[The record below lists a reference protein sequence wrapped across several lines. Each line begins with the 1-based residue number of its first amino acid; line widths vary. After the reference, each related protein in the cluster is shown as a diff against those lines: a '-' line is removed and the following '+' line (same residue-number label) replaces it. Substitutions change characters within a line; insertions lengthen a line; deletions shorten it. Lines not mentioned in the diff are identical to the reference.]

1 MILFT
6 LGIVTVLVSFFFS
19 TNAATQAYKYR
30 STLRNIGFGLML
42 VGFFTATVKQI
53 EPGEVGVNSLFGN
66 VQPDVLESGLHM
78 VNPLAKITT
87 YDTQTQ
93 NYTMSAVHN
102 EGERLGDDA
111 IRVLS
116 KDGLELTIDLTV
128 LFKIDPLKAPSI
140 YKNLGVNYTDKII
153 RPLSRTLIRDNAVYY
168 EAVKLYA
175 EQRAQFQDKITKDL
189 ESYLAKRGLIL
200 EQILIRNISL
210 PESVKRTIESKIN
223 AEQEAQKMQFVLS
236 KEKQEAERKRLEA
249 QGIAEY
255 QRIVSSTL
263 SDKQL
268 QYEQIIAQKELAKSN
283 NTKVLIMGNNKT
295 PLLLSDK

>member
-6 LGIVTVLVSFFFS
+6 LGVVAILVSYFFS
-19 TNAATQAYKYR
+19 TNEATQAYKYR
-30 STLRNIGFGLML
+30 STLRNIGFGLL
-42 VGFFTATVKQI
+42 IVGFFTATVKQI
-53 EPGEVGVNSLFGN
+53 EPGEVGVKSLFGN

-128 LFKIDPLKAPSI
+128 LFKIDPLKAPYI
-140 YKNLGVNYTDKII
+140 YKNLGINYTDKII

-189 ESYLAKRGLIL
+189 ERYLGKRGLIL

-249 QGIAEY
+249 QGIADY

-268 QYEQIIAQKELAKSN
+268 QYEQILAQKELAKSN
-283 NTKVLIMGNNKT
+283 NTKVLIMGNAKT
-295 PLLLSDK
+295 PLILSDK